1 MASVRVAVV
10 DIAQRLARA
19 AEGGAPA
26 IVVGYTIPAETIIR
40 LRSAARASQRPQLTL
55 RWAWRSQTA
64 RWVDTDEYTD
74 GVAAMYLLA
83 ALLQPDF
90 DVEQGEQPVRLAR

>member
-10 DIAQRLARA
+10 DLAQRLAHA

-26 IVVGYTIPAETIIR
+26 IVVGYTISAETIIR
-40 LRSAARASQRPQLTL
+40 LRSAASMSQRPQLTL

-64 RWVDTDEYTD
+64 RWVDTDEHTD

-83 ALLQPDF
+83 ALLQPDL
-90 DVEQGEQPVRLAR
+90 DAGHGEQPVRLVR

>member
-10 DIAQRLARA
+10 DIAQRLAYA
-19 AEGGAPA
+19 AEGGPPA
-26 IVVGYTIPAETIIR
+26 IVVGYSIPVETVGR
-40 LRSAARASQRPQLTL
+40 LRSAASVSQRPQSTL

-64 RWVDTDEYTD
+64 RWVDTDDHTD

-83 ALLQPDF
+83 ALLQPALDAGRG
-90 DVEQGEQPVRLAR
+90 DAPPRLSR